1 MKKLNLLVRAII
13 VIIMLTVSAGF
24 CLAAD
29 QEITLSSDSPDY
41 APGSELR
48 ITVGYDVSDGDTTLS
63 SIGVRIHFDST
74 KLEYN
79 TFEDF
84 FETNKLADPQLEDD
98 VENKDTDD
106 STDKLIVL
114 SYADPF
120 NNNWPNQPFPLDLV
134 TFVFTV
140 KDDAPEGPTNVNV
153 TRITGHVDYGF
164 VGNGSIVNITY
175 VHSIHDGDI
184 APLGSRDG
192 TVNVGDALVALRF
205 ALKLETPTQEDT
217 QHGDVAPLDTTC
229 HPNPDGEITVG
240 DALVIL
246 RKALG
251 IVEF

>member
-1 MKKLNLLVRAII
+1 MKKLNLLVRAIT

-29 QEITLSSDSPDY
+29 QEITLSPGISDQAPD
-41 APGSELR
+41 SEFRL
-48 ITVGYDVSDGDTTLS
+48 TVSYDVSDTINTLS
-63 SIGVRIHFDST
+63 ALGARIHFDSRR
-74 KLEYN
+74 LDYN
-79 TFEDF
+79 NFEDL
-84 FETNKLADPQLEDD
+84 FETNKLADPQLQDDLSNEDND
-98 VENKDTDD
+98 EN
-106 STDKLIVL
+106 TDKLIVL

-120 NNNWPNQPFPLDLV
+120 NNNWPNNPLPLDLV